1 MPTPRTANTRRSS
14 RRPAVPVPLPSPT
27 PDVDASL
34 PDNST
39 AVLQR
44 NAIDQE
50 SRRTM
55 IATAAYF
62 RAEKRDFVPGGE
74 LDDWLAAE
82 AEIDS
87 LLRL

>member
-1 MPTPRTANTRRSS
+1 MPTPRTATTRRSS
-14 RRPAVPVPLPSPT
+14 RRPAVPVPVPSPT
-27 PDVDASL
+27 PDVDAPASE
-34 PDNST
+34 NST

-44 NAIDQE
+44 SAIDQE
-50 SRRTM
+50 SRRAM

-74 LDDWLAAE
+74 LDDWIRAE